1 MPAPEMPCGAPTS
14 EAQPKSDIDRS
25 VDAEII
31 RSLQKALQAKQS
43 TDSPWAKCAK
53 QAWDYEESVIRSWQE
68 QINNWILIAG
78 LISAALTVFVAPYY
92 TSIQPNLQLDI
103 IVAASARFLLTA
115 DNQEYADAIESG
127 DIRRTIV
134 LSSPIDPTKAAVAE
148 TVNILWISALIL
160 TLGVAS
166 TAISVNQWLYTFPRQ
181 DTELTRQSVRMWSF
195 LRRGLMR
202 WRVPVIINLLPI
214 MLQLAL
220 SLFLIG
226 LVQLLWTA
234 NKVAAYVI
242 MVMVAVIVA
251 VPIVTALV
259 PSVSPDCPFKS
270 PQAWWILRIWVL
282 IISIRPVQW
291 PRRMVRLI
299 KRLRKRPSKLLSI
312 FLAAVMCVTSYFL
325 RYYRFATTL
334 PSRLQWYV
342 AAAKVANWRQFE
354 DYAVRTKTAEED
366 DSVKLLM
373 LAEADSVVMDESF
386 LTSVVRPC
394 LEQNKIKASQPVLLR
409 ILQHRAHEVESHS
422 NGSQTLKWFS
432 SEQDSTAII
441 AMGQLCLD
449 MLYRHDVLRQ
459 DNREQGQI
467 VQHLLYLIRAMPDSQ
482 SAKDVCSHAE
492 AQIRNHNL
500 QWLSWINEQDVG
512 KIRMCDLAIGA
523 GPCFREFV
531 GQEWIN
537 KMHEDPSIF
546 KTAVKKMSYNGKN
559 EVLRIC
565 AATSELCRGMYTM
578 SVDDS
583 YKIRVLAIICA
594 CLETM
599 PTTTEATAYWLIHVS
614 SETNVAPRVQA
625 ELTNIILCFLPKFR
639 ASARLVEALFAYLP
653 HAEAKLESTPFL
665 QIVCSALRLS
675 TDLAPSDFSQSF
687 NKETIK
693 DALALVNNH
702 IKSLST
708 ERLAVSKE
716 IWALIR
722 DIIQACSNLF
732 DLDSDLKT
740 EGVVGILQS
749 ICINYPRDGAG
760 YDAVE
765 KFMKNIQGISLWTNM
780 SWSASKH
787 FLGLGVAEDSPA

>member
-1 MPAPEMPCGAPTS
+1 MPCGAPTS
-14 EAQPKSDIDRS
+14 EAQPKSDIDGS

-31 RSLQKALQAKQS
+31 RSLREALQAKQS
-43 TDSPWAKCAK
+43 IDSPWAKCAK

-92 TSIQPNLQLDI
+92 TSIQPNPQLDI
-103 IVAASARFLLTA
+103 IVAASARFLLTV
-115 DNQEYADAIESG
+115 DSQGYADAI
-127 DIRRTIV
+127 DIRRTID
-134 LSSPIDPTKAAVAE
+134 LSSPIDPTKAAVAG

-251 VPIVTALV
+251 VPIVTALI

-270 PQAWWILRIWVL
+270 PQAWWILRIW
-282 IISIRPVQW
+282 
-291 PRRMVRLI
+291 
-299 KRLRKRPSKLLSI
+299 LLSI
-312 FLAAVMCVTSYFL
+312 SLAAVMCVTSYFL

-394 LEQNKIKASQPVLLR
+394 LEQNKLKASQPVLLR
-409 ILQHRAHEVESHS
+409 ILQHRAHDVESHT

-492 AQIRNHNL
+492 ARIRNHSL
-500 QWLSWINEQDVG
+500 QWLSWINEQDIG

-523 GPCFREFV
+523 GR
-531 GQEWIN
+531 
-537 KMHEDPSIF
+537 K
-546 KTAVKKMSYNGKN
+546 
-559 EVLRIC
+559 R
-565 AATSELCRGMYTM
+565 
-578 SVDDS
+578 
-583 YKIRVLAIICA
+583 
-594 CLETM
+594 
-599 PTTTEATAYWLIHVS
+599 
-614 SETNVAPRVQA
+614 
-625 ELTNIILCFLPKFR
+625 
-639 ASARLVEALFAYLP
+639 RLY
-653 HAEAKLESTPFL
+653 S
-665 QIVCSALRLS
+665 R
-675 TDLAPSDFSQSF
+675 
-687 NKETIK
+687 
-693 DALALVNNH
+693 
-702 IKSLST
+702 
-708 ERLAVSKE
+708 
-716 IWALIR
+716 
-722 DIIQACSNLF
+722 
-732 DLDSDLKT
+732 
-740 EGVVGILQS
+740 
-749 ICINYPRDGAG
+749 
-760 YDAVE
+760 
-765 KFMKNIQGISLWTNM
+765 
-780 SWSASKH
+780 
-787 FLGLGVAEDSPA
+787 